1 MLNEADDEFK
11 EVGKRREGEDNVE
24 REKDNE
30 MRKKGNDLDLEGFWV
45 SV

>member
-1 MLNEADDEFK
+1 MGADDEF
-11 EVGKRREGEDNVE
+11 EGGKRREGEDNEE
-24 REKDNE
+24 REKDNK

>member
-1 MLNEADDEFK
+1 MGADDEF
-11 EVGKRREGEDNVE
+11 EGGKRGEGEDNEE

-30 MRKKGNDLDLEGFWV
+30 ERKKDNDLDLEGFWV